1 MVATIIRIFTYY
13 NKNFF
18 YRLWIKID
26 NINLLLIVESYY
38 AYMRGIEKNRFLTYI
53 SWINMFFFFLL
64 YFLDTYTCVCIYIY
78 VFRRVFKHTI
88 IILLLLTFYREHI
101 YIYVVIKITI
111 ILYSLNITAKTKFPA
126 QKKKKERTNWF
137 RIIILSYSLNSA
149 YNAYASMTM
158 HAVCD
163 DPTYQLFI

>member
-53 SWINMFFFFLL
+53 SWINMFFFFSSLL
-64 YFLDTYTCVCIYIY
+64 LRYIY
-78 VFRRVFKHTI
+78 VCV
-88 IILLLLTFYREHI
+88 HI
-101 YIYVVIKITI
+101 YICIQTCLQAYNYNIIIINILPWTYIYIVIKITI

>member
-53 SWINMFFFFLL
+53 SWINMFFFFSSLL
-64 YFLDTYTCVCIYIY
+64 LRYIYVCVHIYICIQTCLQAYNYNIIIINILPWTYIYIY
-78 VFRRVFKHTI
+78 SNKNNNNTI
-88 IILLLLTFYREHI
+88 FAKY
-101 YIYVVIKITI
+101 
-111 ILYSLNITAKTKFPA
+111 YSKDEIPRPKEKKRKNKLVPHYYSFLFLKFC
-126 QKKKKERTNWF
+126 
-137 RIIILSYSLNSA
+137 L
-149 YNAYASMTM
+149 
-158 HAVCD
+158 
-163 DPTYQLFI
+163 